1 MDIQEINRDIIA
13 YLGQM
18 LKDNEDYDVRNMNED
33 DYNNIIQT
41 YLNDFENG
49 YDFITEYYGN
59 TTIFIPSLEGFLA
72 MMDLITTARQ
82 EYDDKTDWSM
92 FMNLTNNNYHRY
104 CDVLRHYA
112 YHYITNLGYDGFTEE
127 LNEWIQENITD
138 ESDYESEGDDN
149 FDYENSCDCCVKS
162 WTNTANEFGFC
173 SCMCSKCGDEL
184 RNCRYKCCE

>member
-49 YDFITEYYGN
+49 YDFISEYYGN

-127 LNEWIQENITD
+127 LNEWIQENIID
-138 ESDYESEGDDN
+138 EEDDEDDEDN
-149 FDYENSCDCCVKS
+149 LDYENSCDCCVKS
-162 WTNTANEFGFC
+162 WTDTANEFGVC
-173 SCMCSKCGDEL
+173 NCICKCRDEL
-184 RNCRYKCCE
+184 RYCRYKCYG